1 MVRSDV
7 QIGSR
12 STQTVFIVEQN
23 RNLSWR
29 QSKWLFLF
37 LAACIATVSLYF
49 ASLGAWLVLP
59 FTGLEILLVGGAIYA
74 QSCCAHRKQII
85 RVDQTQVEIDEPPH
99 RNALKSFPKAWSKV
113 IQIRDSR
120 GWYPS
125 RLLIGSHGEF
135 VEIGKYL
142 IDDEREQLAH
152 QLRCAIEGA

>member
-7 QIGSR
+7 HIGSR
-12 STQTVFIVEQN
+12 STQTVFIVESN
-23 RNLSWR
+23 RNLSWQ

-37 LAACIATVSLYF
+37 LAACICIVSFYF

-59 FTGLEILLVGGAIYA
+59 FTGLEILIVGGAIYA

-85 RVDQTQVEIDEPPH
+85 RVDQSLVEVDESRRRH
-99 RNALKSFPKAWSKV
+99 ALKSFPKAWSKV
-113 IQIRDSR
+113 VQIHDRR

-135 VEIGKYL
+135 VEIGKNL
-142 IDDEREQLAH
+142 IDDERELLAN